1 MVFRVKFKV
10 CPVGKNNGLQVYK
23 QAKLAGNLKIFFTS
37 FVVRAIY
44 FKELLITIRYLIAC
58 GNAREMKWK
67 G

>member
-1 MVFRVKFKV
+1 MLIPYTCKV
-10 CPVGKNNGLQVYK
+10 CPVGKNNDLQVYK

-44 FKELLITIRYLIAC
+44 FKKLFTPIVYLDGC
-58 GNAREMKWK
+58 GNEREMKRK